1 MKLPEETR
9 KYFYGLH
16 ETRSFDEML
25 DLIDSW
31 LDINF
36 EEYDIPVNDYIYNKG
51 EYANKFYDAI
61 KYNGT
66 NKEIT

>member
-1 MKLPEETR
+1 MKISETT
-9 KYFYGLH
+9 KLYFQGLH

-31 LDINF
+31 LDINYT
-36 EEYDIPVNDYIYNKG
+36 EHDIPLKDYIYNKG
-51 EYANKFYDAI
+51 DYVNKFYDLI
-61 KYNGT
+61 EYNGT